1 MGFSYLNVF
10 NSLFFDI
17 ESHKDIKRTLEQA
30 SDVLDSLITKFGEI
44 QNELTL
50 GISGNDD
57 FVDTV
62 VILFIR
68 KIMEQL
74 DAINVLY
81 STSLFSPA
89 EVLLRSLLENIIGL
103 QFILKEDTE
112 RRAAAYYLEHHYEEL
127 KKADRYFNEQ
137 SKSGKAMLDDIGSER
152 FQLYHEACEK
162 KRAALGRIIESNEIF
177 KGIDIARKKKIQ
189 SKKNKRA
196 KHPHV
201 QWYEVCSNVTTF
213 RGMMIETGYGKYYDG
228 IYGGLSLETH
238 GLNATMAMHPDED
251 GFLLKW
257 IRDPSGGG
265 TTLSLACTF
274 SVGTLV
280 KLYRYLGDG
289 KDERAEFRDFFT
301 SFTVKRN
308 QAIYDLDDIHAYS
321 PRRKDE

>member
-1 MGFSYLNVF
+1 MGTTYLSVF
-10 NSLFFDI
+10 DGLFFDM
-17 ESHKDIKRTLEQA
+17 EGHKDIRNALEQA

-74 DAINVLY
+74 DAINALY
-81 STSLFSPA
+81 STCLFSPA
-89 EVLLRSLLENIIGL
+89 EVLFRSLLENIVEL

-112 RRAAAYYLEHHYEEL
+112 KRAAAYYLERHYEDIA
-127 KKADRYFNEQ
+127 KGNRYFNAQ
-137 SKSGKAMLDDIGSER
+137 SKFGKTILNDIGSEK

-162 KRAALGRIIESNEIF
+162 KRAALNRMIESNEVF
-177 KGIDIARKKKIQ
+177 KEIDITRKKKIQ
-189 SKKNKRA
+189 SKKNNRT

-201 QWYEVCSNVTTF
+201 QWYEVCSNVANF
-213 RGMMIETGYGKYYDG
+213 HGMMNETGYGQYYDG
-228 IYGGLSLETH
+228 IYNGLSLETH

-265 TTLSLACTF
+265 TTFSLVCAF
-274 SVGTLV
+274 SISTLD

-289 KDERAEFRDFFT
+289 KDEYAEFRDFFS
-301 SFTVKRN
+301 SFIVKRD
-308 QAIYDLDDIHAYS
+308 QTIDALDSIHAYF
-321 PRRKDE
+321 PGRKDE

>member
-112 RRAAAYYLEHHYEEL
+112 RRAAAVSFLEE
-127 KKADRYFNEQ
+127 
-137 SKSGKAMLDDIGSER
+137 
-152 FQLYHEACEK
+152 
-162 KRAALGRIIESNEIF
+162 
-177 KGIDIARKKKIQ
+177 
-189 SKKNKRA
+189 
-196 KHPHV
+196 
-201 QWYEVCSNVTTF
+201 
-213 RGMMIETGYGKYYDG
+213 
-228 IYGGLSLETH
+228 
-238 GLNATMAMHPDED
+238 
-251 GFLLKW
+251 
-257 IRDPSGGG
+257 
-265 TTLSLACTF
+265 
-274 SVGTLV
+274 
-280 KLYRYLGDG
+280 
-289 KDERAEFRDFFT
+289 
-301 SFTVKRN
+301 
-308 QAIYDLDDIHAYS
+308 
-321 PRRKDE
+321 

>member
-1 MGFSYLNVF
+1 MGSSYLNVF
-10 NSLFFDI
+10 NGLFFDM

-50 GISGNDD
+50 VVSGNDD

-112 RRAAAYYLEHHYEEL
+112 RRAAAYYLERHYEDIA
-127 KKADRYFNEQ
+127 KANRYFNAQ
-137 SKSGKAMLDDIGSER
+137 SKSGKAMLDDIGRER

-162 KRAALGRIIESNEIF
+162 KRAALGRIIESNETF
-177 KGIDIARKKKIQ
+177 KEIDTARKKKMQ
-189 SKKNKRA
+189 SKKNSRT

-213 RGMMIETGYGKYYDG
+213 HGMMIETGYGKYYDG

-238 GLNATMAMHPDED
+238 GLNAAIAMHPDED

-265 TTLSLACTF
+265 TTLSLVCAF
-274 SVGTLV
+274 SISTLD

-289 KDERAEFRDFFT
+289 KDEYAEFRDFFS
-301 SFTVKRN
+301 SFIVKRD
-308 QAIYDLDDIHAYS
+308 QAIDNLDSIHAYS